1 MSFDYTVSKLN
12 SLKKSQQDSKT
23 AREEEERKEAVAKLR
38 TKQRAEV
45 GVKVASHCSV
55 LHTVSNQKLDTVE
68 RPGNEATVYAYIYK
82 CFIEELCSDL

>member
-1 MSFDYTVSKLN
+1 MSFDYTVSKLD

-45 GVKVASHCSV
+45 GCKS
-55 LHTVSNQKLDTVE
+55 
-68 RPGNEATVYAYIYK
+68 I
-82 CFIEELCSDL
+82 

>member
-1 MSFDYTVSKLN
+1 MSFDYTVSKLD

-45 GVKVASHCSV
+45 GCKSICSV

-68 RPGNEATVYAYIYK
+68 RNEANVCIH
-82 CFIEELCSDL
+82 L

>member
-45 GVKVASHCSV
+45 GCKSSFP
-55 LHTVSNQKLDTVE
+55 LFSF
-68 RPGNEATVYAYIYK
+68 AYCK
-82 CFIEELCSDL
+82 QSKTGHSGKAWE